1 MEQQVPV
8 TPEHE
13 PTEAELAPSPEAEQ
27 VLESQEAQTIS
38 AEPTYASAEVAGVVL
53 PSPVVLPTQPIKKR
67 EGKVDITPKG
77 EIRFYATGRRK
88 ESVARV
94 WLIPGGTG
102 QIIVNDR
109 PLLDYLTRISL
120 YEEVVEP
127 LRVTNTLGMFDVKA
141 TAEGGGLHGQAGALR
156 HGIARALVVWN
167 EELRPILRRHGLLT
181 RDPRAKERKKYGYKR
196 ARRGFQF
203 RKR

>member
-1 MEQQVPV
+1 MEQQ
-8 TPEHE
+8 TSMMPEHE
-13 PTEAELAPSPEAEQ
+13 QMATESTQPAGTEQITETHETSTASSELTIALPTE
-27 VLESQEAQTIS
+27 
-38 AEPTYASAEVAGVVL
+38 
-53 PSPVVLPTQPIKKR
+53 PIKKR

-88 ESVARV
+88 EAVARV

-102 QIIVNDR
+102 EIIVNGR
-109 PLLDYLTRISL
+109 PLLDHVTRISL
-120 YEEVVEP
+120 YEEVIEP

-141 TAEGGGLHGQAGALR
+141 TAKGGGLHAQAGALR

-181 RDPRAKERKKYGYKR
+181 RDPRAKERKKYGHKR

>member
-1 MEQQVPV
+1 MEQQ
-8 TPEHE
+8 TSMMPENEQMATESTQPAGTEQTTETHE
-13 PTEAELAPSPEAEQ
+13 TSTAPSELTITLPTE
-27 VLESQEAQTIS
+27 
-38 AEPTYASAEVAGVVL
+38 
-53 PSPVVLPTQPIKKR
+53 PIKKR

-88 ESVARV
+88 EAVARV

-102 QIIVNDR
+102 EIIVNGR
-109 PLLDYLTRISL
+109 PLLDYVTRISL
-120 YEEVVEP
+120 YEEVIEP

-141 TAEGGGLHGQAGALR
+141 TAKGGGLNGQAGALR
-156 HGIARALVVWN
+156 HGIARALAVWN
-167 EELRPILRRHGLLT
+167 EELCPILRRRGLLT
-181 RDPRAKERKKYGYKR
+181 RDPRAKERKKYGQKR